1 MVAWPIILG
10 SVAQNVITVTD
21 TAFLGRVG
29 EVALGASA
37 IGGIFYLAVA
47 MLGWGFGMG
56 AQIIVSRRFGEKKFK
71 EIGGVI
77 EHSLYFLIPLAILM
91 FFLMFLVSENF
102 LSFLL
107 KSEVIREASGEYLKY
122 RLFGIFFAYINMAF
136 RALYIGIGRTKIIS
150 WTTIVMAMV
159 NILFDYL
166 LIFGKLGFPE
176 YGLKGAAIASV
187 MAEFVAMVAFWVYIR
202 FDTKLK
208 PLKIFKY
215 QPFNKKLYFRII
227 KVAFPLMLQNFF
239 SISVWFLFFVLVESL
254 GEHALAISNI
264 IRSIY
269 VVIMLPIWGF
279 ASATNTLVGWVIGEG
294 RENEV
299 FRVLKKV
306 VILSFFSVLFLVGL
320 ILISPGKVVQIY
332 TNNFVLIKDTLP
344 VLYVIC
350 GSALFIAVGFIL
362 FNGVSGTGKTNI
374 SLSLEIATL
383 AAYLLY
389 SFSLIKFFDIT
400 VAQIWTAEYIYG
412 FLLAV
417 FSYFYLRS
425 GSWKGHGV

>member
-56 AQIIVSRRFGEKKFK
+56 AQIIVSRRYGEKKY
-71 EIGGVI
+71 EDIGVVI

-91 FFLMFLVSENF
+91 FLLMFLVSENF

-107 KSEVIREASGEYLKY
+107 KSEVIRDASGEYLKY

-150 WTTIVMAMV
+150 WTTIVMAVV
-159 NILFDYL
+159 NILFDYF

-187 MAEFVAMVAFWVYIR
+187 LAEFVAMLTFLVFIR
-202 FDTKLK
+202 LDGKLK
-208 PLKIFKY
+208 PFKIFKY
-215 QPFNKKLYFRII
+215 HPFNKKLYFRII
-227 KVAFPLMLQNFF
+227 QLATPLMLQNFF
-239 SISVWFLFFVLVESL
+239 SIGVWFLFFVLVESL
-254 GEHALAISNI
+254 GEHALAVSNI

-279 ASATNTLVGWVIGEG
+279 ASAVNTLVGWVIGEG
-294 RENEV
+294 REGEV

-306 VILSFFSVLFLVGL
+306 VVLSFFSVLFLVGL
-320 ILISPGKVVQIY
+320 ILISPEKIIQIY
-332 TNNFVLIKDTLP
+332 TNNLSLVTDTLP

-350 GSALFIAVGFIL
+350 GSALVIAVGFIL

-383 AAYLLY
+383 TVYLLY
-389 SFSLIKFFDIT
+389 SFLLIKFFDTT
-400 VAQIWTAEYIYG
+400 VAQIWTAEYVYG
-412 FLLAV
+412 SLLAV
-417 FSYFYLRS
+417 FSFFYLKS
-425 GSWKGHGV
+425 GRWKGHGI